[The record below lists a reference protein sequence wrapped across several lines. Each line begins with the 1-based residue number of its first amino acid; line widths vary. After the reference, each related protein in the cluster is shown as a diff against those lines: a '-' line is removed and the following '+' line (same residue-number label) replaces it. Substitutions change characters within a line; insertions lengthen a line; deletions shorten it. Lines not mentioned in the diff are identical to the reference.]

1 MPEASRGSWEQDD
14 MVRLLSEIEPLLR
27 AHIRRRRTQRGPMLA
42 TSDIFASVVR
52 RAVMNPSEAAQFA
65 DSSRTSNQHCDPDIQ
80 LGSVQIARR
89 ISPQDPRE
97 GRERAAARAAD
108 TPDQTPQTPQ
118 TAQTAQTASSRK
130 GAAISFVLTLAD
142 RALAL
147 ARRKEQRERTTAAAA
162 ARRGLVVKSEIDAT
176 ASDAISKVERSDVLR
191 NLLKQADDMDRVIM
205 RLRVSGAQW
214 RVIAAETSTTETACR
229 QRWSRLLK
237 RLAIQLSDD

>member
-1 MPEASRGSWEQDD
+1 
-14 MVRLLSEIEPLLR
+14 
-27 AHIRRRRTQRGPMLA
+27 MLA

-52 RAVMNPSEAAQFA
+52 RAVMDPSEAAQFA
-65 DSSRTSNQHCDPDIQ
+65 DSSRQSSQHCDPDIQ
-80 LGSVQIARR
+80 LGSVQIGRR

-97 GRERAAARAAD
+97 GRESAAARAAARAAD
-108 TPDQTPQTPQ
+108 TPDQTDQTDQ

-147 ARRKEQRERTTAAAA
+147 ARRKERRERTTAAAA
-162 ARRGLVVKSEIDAT
+162 ARRGVVVKSEIDAT
-176 ASDAISKVERSDVLR
+176 TSDAISKVERSDVLR

>member
-1 MPEASRGSWEQDD
+1 

-52 RAVMNPSEAAQFA
+52 RAVMDPSEAAQFA
-65 DSSRTSNQHCDPDIQ
+65 DSSRQSSQHCDPDIQ
-80 LGSVQIARR
+80 LGSVQIGRR

-97 GRERAAARAAD
+97 GRESAAARAAARAAD
-108 TPDQTPQTPQ
+108 TP
-118 TAQTAQTASSRK
+118 AQTSQSGSSRK
-130 GAAISFVLTLAD
+130 SAAISFVLTLAD

-147 ARRKEQRERTTAAAA
+147 ARRKERRERTTAAAA
-162 ARRGLVVKSEIDAT
+162 ARRGVVVKSEIDAT
-176 ASDAISKVERSDVLR
+176 TSDAISKVERSDVLR

>member
-1 MPEASRGSWEQDD
+1 
-14 MVRLLSEIEPLLR
+14 
-27 AHIRRRRTQRGPMLA
+27 MLA

-52 RAVMNPSEAAQFA
+52 RAVMDPSEAAQFA
-65 DSSRTSNQHCDPDIQ
+65 DSSRQSKQHCDPDIQ
-80 LGSVQIARR
+80 LGSVQIGRR

-97 GRERAAARAAD
+97 GRESAAARAAD
-108 TPDQTPQTPQ
+108 TPDQTDQ
-118 TAQTAQTASSRK
+118 TAQTAQTASGRK

-147 ARRKEQRERTTAAAA
+147 ARRKERRERTTAAAA
-162 ARRGLVVKSEIDAT
+162 ARRGVVVKSEIDAT
-176 ASDAISKVERSDVLR
+176 TSDAISKVERSDVLR

>member
-1 MPEASRGSWEQDD
+1 

-52 RAVMNPSEAAQFA
+52 RAVMDPSEAAQFA
-65 DSSRTSNQHCDPDIQ
+65 DSSRQSSQHCDPDIQ
-80 LGSVQIARR
+80 LGSVQIGRR

-97 GRERAAARAAD
+97 GRESAAARAAARAAD
-108 TPDQTPQTPQ
+108 TP
-118 TAQTAQTASSRK
+118 AQTSQSGSSRK
-130 GAAISFVLTLAD
+130 SAAISFVLTLAD

-147 ARRKEQRERTTAAAA
+147 ARRKERRERTTAAAA
-162 ARRGLVVKSEIDAT
+162 ARRGVVVKSEIDAA

>member
-1 MPEASRGSWEQDD
+1 

-52 RAVMNPSEAAQFA
+52 RAVMDPSEAAQFA
-65 DSSRTSNQHCDPDIQ
+65 DSSRQSSQHCDPDIQ
-80 LGSVQIARR
+80 LGSVQIGRR

-97 GRERAAARAAD
+97 GRESAAARAAARAAD
-108 TPDQTPQTPQ
+108 TP
-118 TAQTAQTASSRK
+118 AQTSQSGSSRK
-130 GAAISFVLTLAD
+130 SAAISFVLTLAD

-147 ARRKEQRERTTAAAA
+147 ARRKERRERTTAAAA
-162 ARRGLVVKSEIDAT
+162 ARRGVVVKSEIDAA
-176 ASDAISKVERSDVLR
+176 ASDAISKVERADVLR

>member
-1 MPEASRGSWEQDD
+1 

-52 RAVMNPSEAAQFA
+52 RAVMDPSEAVQFT
-65 DSSRTSNQHCDPDIQ
+65 DSSRQSNQHCDPDIQ

-108 TPDQTPQTPQ
+108 TPAQ
-118 TAQTAQTASSRK
+118 TAPTAQTASSRK
-130 GAAISFVLTLAD
+130 SAAISFVLTLAD

-147 ARRKEQRERTTAAAA
+147 ARRKERRERTTAAAA

-237 RLAIQLSDD
+237 RLAIELSDD

>member
-1 MPEASRGSWEQDD
+1 

-52 RAVMNPSEAAQFA
+52 RAVMDPSEAAQFA
-65 DSSRTSNQHCDPDIQ
+65 DSSRQSKQHCDPDIQ
-80 LGSVQIARR
+80 LGSVQIGRR

-97 GRERAAARAAD
+97 GRESAAARAAARAAD
-108 TPDQTPQTPQ
+108 TPDQTDQ

-147 ARRKEQRERTTAAAA
+147 ARRKERRERTTAAAA
-162 ARRGLVVKSEIDAT
+162 ARRGVVVKSEIDAT
-176 ASDAISKVERSDVLR
+176 TSDAISKVERSDVLR

-237 RLAIQLSDD
+237 RLAVQLSDD

>member
-1 MPEASRGSWEQDD
+1 

-52 RAVMNPSEAAQFA
+52 RAVMDPSEAAQFA
-65 DSSRTSNQHCDPDIQ
+65 DSSRQSSQHCDPDIQ
-80 LGSVQIARR
+80 LGSVQIGRR

-97 GRERAAARAAD
+97 GRESAAARAAARAAD
-108 TPDQTPQTPQ
+108 TPDQTD
-118 TAQTAQTASSRK
+118 QTAQTASGRK

-147 ARRKEQRERTTAAAA
+147 ARRKERRERTTAAAA
-162 ARRGLVVKSEIDAT
+162 ARRGVVVKSEIDAT
-176 ASDAISKVERSDVLR
+176 TSDAISKVERADVLR

>member
-1 MPEASRGSWEQDD
+1 

-52 RAVMNPSEAAQFA
+52 RAVMDPSEAVQFT
-65 DSSRTSNQHCDPDIQ
+65 DSSRQSNQHCDPDIQ

-108 TPDQTPQTPQ
+108 TP
-118 TAQTAQTASSRK
+118 AQTAQTASSRK

-147 ARRKEQRERTTAAAA
+147 ARRKERRERTTAAAA
-162 ARRGLVVKSEIDAT
+162 ARRGVVVKSEIDAT

>member
-1 MPEASRGSWEQDD
+1 

-52 RAVMNPSEAAQFA
+52 RAVMDPSEAAQFA
-65 DSSRTSNQHCDPDIQ
+65 DSSRQSSQHCDPDIQ
-80 LGSVQIARR
+80 LGSVQIGRR

-97 GRERAAARAAD
+97 GRESAAARAAD
-108 TPDQTPQTPQ
+108 TPDQTPQT
-118 TAQTAQTASSRK
+118 AQTASGRK

-147 ARRKEQRERTTAAAA
+147 ARRKERRERTTAAAA
-162 ARRGLVVKSEIDAT
+162 ARRGVVVKSEIDAA
-176 ASDAISKVERSDVLR
+176 ASDAISKVERADVLR

>member
-52 RAVMNPSEAAQFA
+52 RAVMDPSEAAQFA
-65 DSSRTSNQHCDPDIQ
+65 DSSRQSSQHCDPDIQ
-80 LGSVQIARR
+80 LGSVQIGRR

-97 GRERAAARAAD
+97 GRESAAARAAARAAD
-108 TPDQTPQTPQ
+108 TP
-118 TAQTAQTASSRK
+118 AQTSQSGSSRK
-130 GAAISFVLTLAD
+130 SAAISFVLTLAD

-147 ARRKEQRERTTAAAA
+147 ARRKERRERTTAAAA
-162 ARRGLVVKSEIDAT
+162 ARRGVVVKSEIDAA
-176 ASDAISKVERSDVLR
+176 ASDAISKVERADVLR

>member
-1 MPEASRGSWEQDD
+1 

-52 RAVMNPSEAAQFA
+52 RAVMDPSEAAQFA
-65 DSSRTSNQHCDPDIQ
+65 DSSRQSSQHCDPDIQ
-80 LGSVQIARR
+80 LGSVQIGRR

-97 GRERAAARAAD
+97 GRESAAARAAD
-108 TPDQTPQTPQ
+108 TPDQTDQ
-118 TAQTAQTASSRK
+118 TAQTAQTASGRK

-147 ARRKEQRERTTAAAA
+147 ARRKERRERTTAAAA
-162 ARRGLVVKSEIDAT
+162 ARRGVVVKSEIDAT
-176 ASDAISKVERSDVLR
+176 TSDAISKVERADVLR